1 MKKSSLKRMAAFLC
15 AVACAGS
22 FLLAGCSS
30 SGGASSGGA
39 DSGESSSAPAASV
52 DLTSGPEVD
61 LTFWH
66 SMGGTNAKALQTMID
81 EFNAKNKGHIKVT
94 AQFQGNYD
102 DAINKFKS
110 AMVSKSGPDIFQSYE
125 LGTRYLID
133 SGFTDPMQNYI
144 DRDKWDVKQIDAN
157 IAAYY
162 TVNGKL
168 YSMPFNSSTP
178 LLYYNKD
185 AFKAAGL
192 DPEKPPK
199 TLEEIISLAPKLTKK
214 DASGNATQSAI
225 GMWAYGW
232 FLDESLNKMKKPS
245 FDNGNGRTGA
255 PAKVAFDSNG
265 GGAAYLKAYHQ
276 LVESGAMPKYAIDA
290 DNARSAFVNGKVT
303 MYVESTAVLASLLK
317 AINGK
322 FELGTAY
329 FPGVDDKVSTGGVSI
344 GGASLWM
351 MKNDDA
357 RKQAAKWEFI
367 KFMVSPKGQAFWNT
381 KTGYFPITTEAY
393 NEPVFKENVKKY
405 PQFQTA
411 INQLHDSSPE
421 SAGALCAIYT
431 QVRKIEET
439 EMQKMLNNQQTED
452 QALKNMTDQINS
464 ALEDYNASNAK

>member
-1 MKKSSLKRMAAFLC
+1 
-15 AVACAGS
+15 
-22 FLLAGCSS
+22 
-30 SGGASSGGA
+30 
-39 DSGESSSAPAASV
+39 
-52 DLTSGPEVD
+52 
-61 LTFWH
+61 
-66 SMGGTNAKALQTMID
+66 
-81 EFNAKNKGHIKVT
+81 
-94 AQFQGNYD
+94 
-102 DAINKFKS
+102 
-110 AMVSKSGPDIFQSYE
+110 
-125 LGTRYLID
+125 
-133 SGFTDPMQNYI
+133 
-144 DRDKWDVKQIDAN
+144 
-157 IAAYY
+157 
-162 TVNGKL
+162 
-168 YSMPFNSSTP
+168 
-178 LLYYNKD
+178 
-185 AFKAAGL
+185 
-192 DPEKPPK
+192 
-199 TLEEIISLAPKLTKK
+199 
-214 DASGNATQSAI
+214 
-225 GMWAYGW
+225 YGW

-255 PAKVAFDSNG
+255 PTKVAFDSNG
-265 GGAAYLKAYHQ
+265 GGAAYLKAYHR

-367 KFMVSPKGQAFWNT
+367 KFMVSPKEQAFWNT

-464 ALEDYNASNAK
+464 ALEDYNAS